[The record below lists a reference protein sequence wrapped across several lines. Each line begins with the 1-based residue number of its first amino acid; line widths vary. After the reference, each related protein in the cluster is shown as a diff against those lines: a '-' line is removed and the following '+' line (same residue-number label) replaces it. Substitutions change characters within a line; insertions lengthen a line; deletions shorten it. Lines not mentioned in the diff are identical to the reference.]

1 MDGTLAD
8 IKNSQMNTTRWKRNI
23 SCHCGVFVKYKKRYT
38 ESMMTDLQTVDSK
51 KEKKHFTLFVCT
63 VEIVISGFKNLAI
76 FCLLFNFRLQKKTS
90 TSEHRSIKVRLLP
103 ARANALYM
111 SANRLSF
118 LCAWVFLSGH
128 LQDDKTWGK
137 RKQRGSRKISALM
150 TSVRTRAS
158 SYIFRTNEMSLYS
171 PCTPANWM
179 VSTLFSSLSLLP
191 IHLLKTD
198 HLNTKELL
206 LSRWLTLSLG
216 WRNYLRL
223 SFHFDDTS

>member
-1 MDGTLAD
+1 
-8 IKNSQMNTTRWKRNI
+8 
-23 SCHCGVFVKYKKRYT
+23 
-38 ESMMTDLQTVDSK
+38 
-51 KEKKHFTLFVCT
+51 
-63 VEIVISGFKNLAI
+63 
-76 FCLLFNFRLQKKTS
+76 
-90 TSEHRSIKVRLLP
+90 
-103 ARANALYM
+103 M

-223 SFHFDDTS
+223 SLSISTIQVNDDGDHLRLKRKSQTVQPQSVSQWCICTTAIKHHTFVALCVGLLILITIAQPWPVFNKKEI

>member
-1 MDGTLAD
+1 M
-8 IKNSQMNTTRWKRNI
+8 
-23 SCHCGVFVKYKKRYT
+23 
-38 ESMMTDLQTVDSK
+38 
-51 KEKKHFTLFVCT
+51 FVCT

-111 SANRLSF
+111 SANLLSF

-158 SYIFRTNEMSLYS
+158 SYISNERNVFIFSVHAGKLNGFYLIFFS
-171 PCTPANWM
+171 
-179 VSTLFSSLSLLP
+179 FSSADSP
-191 IHLLKTD
+191 
-198 HLNTKELL
+198 TKNGPFEYKRA
-206 LSRWLTLSLG
+206 STISVAHSFSWLTELSTSLFPFRRYKLMTTETTSD
-216 WRNYLRL
+216 WREKVRRSNRKA
-223 SFHFDDTS
+223 SANDASAQQQSNTTHS